1 MRVLGRASALVI
13 LSLGA
18 AGGVIADAGTPM
30 AAHVRS
36 ANERL
41 EDVTA
46 ALAEGYTAIPCAD
59 GFDGATAVHY
69 VNSKYL
75 QDAVPDIGRPQGLLY
90 ENNGDGRLT
99 LVAVEYV
106 TMAGPVSLGGQPF
119 KLLLAPDR
127 YRLVVWAWKPN
138 PLGGFAEANPDASCE

>member
-1 MRVLGRASALVI
+1 MRVPLQASALAI
-13 LSLGA
+13 LSLGVVGIA
-18 AGGVIADAGTPM
+18 VADAGAPT

-41 EDVTA
+41 ENVSE
-46 ALAEGYTAIPCAD
+46 ALAEGYTAIPCAG

-75 QDAVPDIGRPQGLLY
+75 RDAAPDIGRPQGLFY
-90 ENNGDGRLT
+90 EQRDDGRLD
-99 LVAVEYV
+99 LVAVEYIV
-106 TMAGPVSLGGQPF
+106 VAGPVSLEGQQF
-119 KLLLAPDR
+119 KLVRAPDR

-138 PLGGFAEANPDASCE
+138 PLGVFADASPDSSCE